1 VVKLYWFLSCIIC
14 KMQLQNTC
22 RAMSLENFLNNTYAD
37 NDEYGLL
44 RLQLQE
50 VAAEASLSATMF
62 D

>member
-1 VVKLYWFLSCIIC
+1 
-14 KMQLQNTC
+14 MQLQNTC

>member
-1 VVKLYWFLSCIIC
+1 
-14 KMQLQNTC
+14 
-22 RAMSLENFLNNTYAD
+22 MSLENFLNNTYAD